1 MEEKEG
7 KKRIFVVQ
15 EHNARNLHWDFRIER
30 NNVLES
36 WAIPKEPTMDEGR
49 KRLAIKVDDHS
60 IEYADFEG
68 EIKEGYGKG
77 SVKIWDKGY
86 YDMANE
92 KENKIIVNLHGKKL
106 KGEFVLLRFKKAGE
120 NAWLFFKKKKE

>member
-30 NNVLES
+30 NSVLES
-36 WAIPKEPTMDEGR
+36 WAIPKEPTMDESR
-49 KRLAIKVDDHS
+49 KRLAIKVDDHDL
-60 IEYADFEG
+60 EYADFEG

-86 YDMANE
+86 YEMINE